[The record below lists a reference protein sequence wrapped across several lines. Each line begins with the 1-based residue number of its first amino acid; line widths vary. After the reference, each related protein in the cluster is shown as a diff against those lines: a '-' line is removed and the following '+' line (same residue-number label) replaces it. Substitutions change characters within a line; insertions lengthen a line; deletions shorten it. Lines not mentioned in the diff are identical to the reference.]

1 MSGLNEIIQ
10 WVEDNIDL
18 DPSQSSEQNFNDINK
33 EFAKDGRSDLSD
45 ILGDEKPK
53 FLEFIEDE
61 IGQSATD
68 IEIAELE
75 RDIFL
80 LESEIRFLEGFNILG
95 TPIR

>member
-18 DPSQSSEQNFNDINK
+18 DPNQSSEQNFNDINK

-61 IGQSATD
+61 TKQSPEEFQ
-68 IEIAELE
+68 ISELDT
-75 RDIFL
+75 RFAQ
-80 LESEIRFLEGFNILG
+80 LEQELRNLTGFNILG